1 MAKRESVGV
10 WNRGRAA
17 LAALALL
24 PAFALVGCGG
34 GGGGGGG
41 GSSGFGAGGTIT
53 AAAIVVT
60 NGNSQALAAE
70 AMEVS
75 SDTDAAAGSAFVTGV
90 QVSGSDPI
98 QPMRL
103 ARAGRTLAGKAS
115 GTGTLA
121 TGASVTQSCTGGGT
135 ITFDVTASGSGIP
148 AAGDSYSFLASNC
161 VETDGTTSM
170 VMNGRLTI
178 SVLSGSYDPAS
189 AVYPKSITMRMVT
202 ANFSVSAGG
211 ETEVFNGDLTMALTE
226 TSATSAS
233 VVLTSSSLASTIGSH
248 HVLVVNYS
256 LSVTET
262 STGGTMSIS
271 ASVQTDNPRLGST
284 AVSYTITTV
293 TPIAVNSAGVVTA
306 GSIKVTGSNSA
317 LLLTAT
323 GPDTFSV
330 QVDGNGD
337 GTYESTSSVTRS
349 QLQALL

>member
-1 MAKRESVGV
+1 MAKRESFGV
-10 WNRGRAA
+10 WDRGRAA
-17 LAALALL
+17 LAALLLL
-24 PAFALVGCGG
+24 PAFSLVACG

-41 GSSGFGAGGTIT
+41 GSSGFGGGGTIT

-70 AMEVS
+70 AVEVS

-98 QPMRL
+98 QPMLL

-115 GTGTLA
+115 TTGTLA
-121 TGASVTQSCTGGGT
+121 TGASATQSCGGGGS
-135 ITFDVTASGSGIP
+135 ITFDVTSSGSGIP

-189 AVYPKSITMRMVT
+189 TVYPKSITMRMVT
-202 ANFSVSAGG
+202 TNFSVSGGG

-256 LSVTET
+256 LSVTENSSG
-262 STGGTMSIS
+262 STLSIS
-271 ASVQTDNPRLGST
+271 TSVQTDNTRLGST
-284 AVSYTITTV
+284 AVSYTVATV
-293 TPIAVNSAGVVTA
+293 TPITVSSAGVVTA
-306 GSIKVTGSNSA
+306 GSIKVTGANSA
-317 LLLTAT
+317 LLLTVT